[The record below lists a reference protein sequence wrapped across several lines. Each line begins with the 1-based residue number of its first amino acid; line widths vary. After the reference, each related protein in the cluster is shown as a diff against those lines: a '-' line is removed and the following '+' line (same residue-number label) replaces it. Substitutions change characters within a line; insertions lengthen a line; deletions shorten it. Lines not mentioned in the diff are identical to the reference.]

1 MPEKKR
7 TPSNASFVTRQ
18 KTEEYEIALRG
29 ARPGDAP
36 SLSLLLAQ
44 LGYPAGAEEIPER
57 LIALGEFP
65 RALALVAVDGENVV
79 GLMTAHIIPAIHA
92 SEPVALLTT
101 LVVADSHRGRG
112 IGSRLVS
119 EAERWG
125 AGHGALRLSVT
136 SGGQRVDSHRFYEQR
151 NYQRSGFRFT
161 KALGERNVRSDLSG
175 DEKH

>member
-1 MPEKKR
+1 MPHEL
-7 TPSNASFVTRQ
+7 AF
-18 KTEEYEIALRG
+18 RG

-36 SLSLLLAQ
+36 ALSVLLAQ
-44 LGYPAGAEEIPER
+44 LGYPAAAEEIPER
-57 LIALGEFP
+57 LMALGEFP
-65 RALALVAVDGENVV
+65 QALALVAVDGENVV

-92 SEPVALLTT
+92 SEPVALLTC
-101 LVVADSHRGRG
+101 LVVADSHRERG

-125 AGHGALRLSVT
+125 AGHGAVRLSVT
-136 SGGQRVDSHRFYEQR
+136 SGVQRVDSHRFYEQR

-161 KALGERNVRSDLSG
+161 KALDDRDVRSDLSA

>member
-1 MPEKKR
+1 MPH
-7 TPSNASFVTRQ
+7 
-18 KTEEYEIALRG
+18 EIAIRG
-29 ARPGDAP
+29 ARPDDAP
-36 SLSLLLAQ
+36 SLSVLLAQ
-44 LGYPAGAEEIPER
+44 LGYPAAAEEIPER
-57 LIALGEFP
+57 LMAMVEFP
-65 RALALVAVDGENVV
+65 GALALVAVEGEHVV

-92 SEPVALLTT
+92 SEPVALLTS

-125 AGHGALRLSVT
+125 AGHGAVRLSVT
-136 SGGQRVDSHRFYEQR
+136 SGVQRVDSHRFYEQR

-161 KALGERNVRSDLSG
+161 KSLGERDVRSDLSG